1 MIPVLL
7 PEQLRALDA
16 ASCERVGEIAL
27 MRTAGARIAACID
40 ELLPRG
46 GRVVALAGPG
56 NNGGDA
62 FAALAS
68 LEPLHERIV
77 VELPTEKR
85 SAARADA
92 QERAARSG
100 VRTISWYDI
109 AARDA
114 AFARAE
120 LFVDGLYGSGARL
133 PLDAVVCE
141 AIAAL
146 DERAIPCVAIDLPTG
161 IDAGTGAVPG
171 ITVRAHLTVA
181 LGALAPAHLLDPA
194 RALVGKLVLADIG
207 FPPELLAEIP
217 ARFVTLDG
225 ASAIAAMPRRD
236 ERADKRSAGSLL
248 AIAGSEQFPG
258 AAVLCARAAAR
269 AGAGYVTV
277 AAPAAAVAALRAH
290 LLEAVVVAIP
300 DDPDE
305 ASALLHDLEARHSA
319 LAIGPG
325 LGLAESVGRL
335 VRARLANTTLPTVVD
350 ASALFHLAKHLEILR
365 GRAAILT
372 PHEGEFARLSGE
384 GSVREGTRV
393 ARLRSFVERTGITT
407 LLKGRD
413 TLVDDG
419 RTTAINP
426 SGTNALATAGS
437 GDVLTGIVGALLAR
451 GCTPFT
457 AGALGAFWHGRAG
470 QAAQRQR
477 RIGVVAGDI
486 IEALG
491 NALP

>member
-1 MIPVLL
+1 MIPILL
-7 PEQLRALDA
+7 PEQLRSLDA

-27 MRTAGARIAACID
+27 MRTAGERIAACID

-68 LEPLHERIV
+68 LERQHERIV
-77 VELPTEKR
+77 LELPTAKR

-92 QERAARSG
+92 EERAAASG
-100 VRTISWYDI
+100 VRRI
-109 AARDA
+109 AWSDRDA
-114 AFARAE
+114 RNTAIARAE

-133 PLDAVVCE
+133 PLDATASE
-141 AIAAL
+141 ALAAL
-146 DERAIPCVAIDLPTG
+146 EARALPCVAIDLPSG
-161 IDAGTGAVPG
+161 VDASSGAVPG
-171 ITVRAHLTVA
+171 TALRAQVTVA
-181 LGALAPAHLLDPA
+181 LGALVPAHLLDPA
-194 RALVGKLVLADIG
+194 RAFVGKLILADIG
-207 FPPELLAEIP
+207 FPPDLLAALP

-225 ASAIAAMPRRD
+225 ASARAAMPRRD

-248 AIAGSEQFPG
+248 VIAGSEQFPG

-290 LLEAVVVAIP
+290 LLEEIVVEIP
-300 DDPDE
+300 DDPHE
-305 ASALLHDLEARHSA
+305 ASAMLHDLEARHSA

-325 LGLAESVGRL
+325 LGLSENVGEL
-335 VRARLANTTLPTVVD
+335 VRDRLRATTLPAVVD
-350 ASALFHLAKHLEILR
+350 ASALFHLAKHLDLLR

-393 ARLRSFVERTGITT
+393 ARLRSFVERTGVTT

-437 GDVLTGIVGALLAR
+437 GDVLAGIIGSLLAR
-451 GCTPFT
+451 GCSPLS

-470 QAAQRQR
+470 QAAQRLR
-477 RIGVVAGDI
+477 RVGVTAGDI

-491 NALP
+491 DALP